1 MKKLLAFIF
10 LLSTLSTFAQKRDTR
25 LQNEISSLLK
35 GFNGDVGVYVY
46 DISKNKIVAINA
58 DTIFPTASMVKVP
71 IFIGLMHKI
80 YNGDLT

>member
-1 MKKLLAFIF
+1 MKKLLSFIF

-71 IFIGLMHKI
+71 IFIGLKHRI
-80 YNGDLT
+80 